1 MKHTPKVSS
10 EEELIML
17 PTQSCPWYI
26 ASVGSIVPSIA
37 LIGVIVVPMLAVG
50 GRRFVAAIGDP
61 NASLIVAQIR
71 NIMLGVTL
79 TATVLA
85 VAVAGWLVMTYPS
98 ECYQWFPQ
106 F

>member
-10 EEELIML
+10 EEESIML
-17 PTQSCPWYI
+17 PAQSCPWYI
-26 ASVGSIVPSIA
+26 ATVGSIVPSIA

-50 GRRFVAAIGDP
+50 GQRLVAAIGDP
-61 NASLIVAQIR
+61 NASLIIAQIR
-71 NIMLGVTL
+71 NITLGVTL
-79 TATVLA
+79 AATVLA
-85 VAVAGWLVMTYPS
+85 VAVAGWLIMTHPS